1 MKNNVNSLAIGMF
14 VLGAA
19 LISVATVIIFG
30 AANFFQQNQMF
41 VSRFYE
47 TVNGLDV
54 GAPVK
59 FKGVKIGKV
68 ERIAIGAPV
77 NATSATAKKE
87 DSVVVIYSVD
97 LNLLKRRMRDANN
110 KSSDDW
116 VREQIKAGLR
126 SKLMYQS
133 IVTGMLY
140 VELDYLEKPD
150 HNLEIKTIKRA
161 MVIPS
166 VSSGLS
172 ELVKS
177 VQDSIASIS
186 QIDFKTLF
194 VNANALIVNLNE
206 KITAIDT
213 KKLNDEALVSI
224 ADAQKLLKNADVL
237 VENLKGVASQA
248 NEFMAGTNTN
258 VATLTA
264 DIQKTLK
271 GIDSLVSNLE
281 AMSAPNSPMRFELSR
296 LLRSMNASMNSISNL
311 AEYLQRNPD
320 ALLTGKSHH
329 KLGRE

>member
-116 VREQIKAGLR
+116 VREQIKEGLR

-320 ALLTGKSHH
+320 ALLTGKSHL